1 MAEHSEHVVVVGMSV
16 EDAHHRQRLSR
27 LPGVRL
33 AFLQL
38 ADPALAGVLTDLAD
52 EGATS
57 IVLAGYSG
65 SGEPPARSWL
75 RRVAAHWLRE
85 YAGTAPEL
93 LLTHELLL
101 TADSAELAALV
112 DQARRQ
118 PRPVTGAESPLSS
131 PAWEDVP
138 RHRHQVFVCRG
149 PRCAA
154 RGADD
159 TARALTAELMRHRLG
174 DDDVLVTQTGCQ
186 FPCNQAPVVSVQP
199 DDVWYGG
206 VSATAIAGIVADHLV
221 GGVPVKDLRLPR

>member
-1 MAEHSEHVVVVGMSV
+1 MDEVIVVGMSV
-16 EDAHHRQRLSR
+16 EDPSHRDKLAR
-27 LPGVRL
+27 LPGVHI
-33 AFLQL
+33 AFLQV
-38 ADPALAGVLTDLAD
+38 ADPPLTRVLTDLAD
-52 EGATS
+52 GGATS

-85 YAGTAPEL
+85 YAGPAPEL

-101 TADSAELAALV
+101 TADPAELAELV

-154 RGADD
+154 RGAGE
-159 TARALTAELMRHRLG
+159 TAAALTVELMRHRLG

-186 FPCNQAPVVSVQP
+186 YPCNQAPVVSVQP
-199 DDVWYGG
+199 DDIWYGA
-206 VSATAIAGIVADHLV
+206 VSAEGIAGIVAEHLV
-221 GGVPVKDLRLPR
+221 GGVPVEELRLPR

>member
-1 MAEHSEHVVVVGMSV
+1 MTEVVVVGMSV
-16 EDAHHRQRLSR
+16 EDPGHRGKLAL
-27 LPGVRL
+27 LPGVHI

-38 ADPALAGVLTDLAD
+38 ADPPLNRVLTDLAGR
-52 EGATS
+52 GATS

-65 SGEPPARSWL
+65 RGEAPARSWL

-101 TADSAELAALV
+101 TPDPTELAELV

-118 PRPVTGAESPLSS
+118 PRPVTGSESALSS
-131 PAWEDVP
+131 PAWEEVP

-154 RGADD
+154 RGAGE
-159 TARALTAELMRHRLG
+159 TAAALTVELMRHRLG

-206 VSATAIAGIVADHLV
+206 VGPEGIAEIVAEHLV
-221 GGVPVKDLRLPR
+221 GGLPVEILRLPR